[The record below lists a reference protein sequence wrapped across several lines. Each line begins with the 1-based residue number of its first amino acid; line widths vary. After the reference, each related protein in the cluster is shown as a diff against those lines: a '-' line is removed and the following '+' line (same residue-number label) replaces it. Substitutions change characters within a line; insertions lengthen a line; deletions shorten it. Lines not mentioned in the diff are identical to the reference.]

1 MQNAEL
7 KERIEELKRRSKK
20 AGLRVTKQRIEIFKA
35 VFESKAHPDAETLYN
50 LIKNK
55 VPNVALDTVYRT
67 LASLESLNMVFRV
80 DSLLPKARF
89 DADYTPHSHFL
100 CTKCNEIY
108 DIFLTSATD
117 VKNEVQKK
125 GIGNVVDVNIQVR
138 GICPKCENEKKE
150 KNLWN

>member
-1 MQNAEL
+1 MLNSELNEKIDEL
-7 KERIEELKRRSKK
+7 KKRCKK
-20 AGLRVTKQRIEIFKA
+20 AGLRVTKQRIEIYKA
-35 VFESKAHPDAETLYN
+35 IFESKAHPDAEALYN
-50 LIKNK
+50 AIKNK

-67 LASLESLNMVFRV
+67 LTSLENLNMVFRV

-108 DIFLTSATD
+108 DIFLITAQD

-125 GIGNVVDVNIQVR
+125 GLGEVVDVNIQVR
-138 GICPKCENEKKE
+138 GICPKCSN
-150 KNLWN
+150 KN

>member
-1 MQNAEL
+1 MQNTEL
-7 KERIEELKRRSKK
+7 NKKLEELKLRCKK
-20 AGLRVTKQRIEIFKA
+20 ANLRVTKQRLEIYKA
-35 VFESKAHPDAETLYN
+35 IFESKAHPDAETLYN
-50 LIKNK
+50 SIKNK

-67 LASLESLNMVFRV
+67 LTSLENLNMVFRV

-108 DIFLTSATD
+108 DIFLITVQD

-125 GIGNVVDVNIQVR
+125 GLGEVVDVNIQVR
-138 GICPKCENEKKE
+138 GICPKCFN
-150 KNLWN
+150 KN